1 MSIIDFRVRPPIGGF
16 LELILYTD
24 AERRDRIT
32 HMHGFEPAPSARDR
46 SMAAMLAEMDVA
58 GVQWGLLPAR
68 LSDRLGS
75 VSNEEVLRIVR
86 AWPDRFIAAAAVDP
100 MDRHHARR
108 VIQQAHSN
116 GFRALNL
123 EPGSYPQP
131 LRADDRR
138 LYPIYGYCE
147 DARLPVIVMA
157 GGSPG
162 PDLSFTDPVAI
173 DRVASDFPGLPI
185 VVSHGAWPWVHQILH
200 VAYRRANV
208 FLSPDQYLAGMPGMR
223 DYVDAINGFLS
234 DRFIYGS
241 SYPFLPIDRC
251 ADWFRSLPI
260 RPDALARAL
269 YSNAAGLLGLPPA
282 PADLPE

>member
-1 MSIIDFRVRPPIGGF
+1 MSVVDFRVRPPTGGF
-16 LELILYTD
+16 LDLILYTD
-24 AERRDRIT
+24 ADRRDRIT
-32 HMHGFEPAPSARDR
+32 RMHGFEPAPSARDR
-46 SMAAMLAEMDVA
+46 SMPAMLTEMDAA

-68 LSDRLGS
+68 LSERLGS
-75 VSNEEVLRIVR
+75 VGNEEVLRIAR
-86 AWPDRFIAAAAVDP
+86 AWPDRFIAAAAIDP
-100 MDRHHARR
+100 TDRRHARR
-108 VIQQAHSN
+108 VIQQARSN

-131 LRADDRR
+131 MRADDRR

-147 DARLPVIVMA
+147 DAGLPVIVMA

-162 PDLSFTDPVAI
+162 PDLGYTDPVAV
-173 DRVASDFPGLPI
+173 DRVAADFPGLSI

-208 FLSPDQYLAGMPGMR
+208 YLSPDQYLAGMPGMR
-223 DYVDAINGFLS
+223 DYVEAINGFLS
-234 DRFIYGS
+234 ERFIYGS

-260 RPDALARAL
+260 EPRVLERAL
-269 YSNAAGLLGLPPA
+269 YANAASLLGLPPA
-282 PADLPE
+282 AVASPE